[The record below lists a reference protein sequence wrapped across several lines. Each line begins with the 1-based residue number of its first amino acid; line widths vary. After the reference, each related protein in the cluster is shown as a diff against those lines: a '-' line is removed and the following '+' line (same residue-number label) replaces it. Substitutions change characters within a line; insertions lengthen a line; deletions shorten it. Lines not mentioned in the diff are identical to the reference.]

1 MEIQK
6 KFATFLDLEWLTGE
20 YIARKML
27 DFYEE
32 SGINPKQ
39 CKGQCYDVASNI

>member
-1 MEIQK
+1 M
-6 KFATFLDLEWLTGE
+6 TRE
-20 YIARKML
+20 YIAWKVL

-39 CKGQCYDVASNI
+39 CKGQCYDGAPNMQSDKK